1 LRDLNGKLKRVKDD
15 ISSKTIEIE
24 NINMGANFASGNNG
38 GNIANAFTN
47 SNGTVIDSKV
57 AANMA
62 RLNAETDK
70 KKNMINLS
78 FMLNLLDGVLETP
91 GRMMIITSNY
101 PDKLDDAILRPGR
114 IDIKIQFKR
123 ASVQVICDM
132 LAHFYNMNPDDF
144 KSEISANFD
153 EIFTPAE
160 IMDVCSNNYT
170 DYKNAINELK
180 NKLC

>member
-1 LRDLNGKLKRVKDD
+1 
-15 ISSKTIEIE
+15 
-24 NINMGANFASGNNG
+24 
-38 GNIANAFTN
+38 
-47 SNGTVIDSKV
+47 
-57 AANMA
+57 
-62 RLNAETDK
+62 
-70 KKNMINLS
+70 MINLS

-123 ASVQVICDM
+123 ASIQVICDM
-132 LAHFYNMNPDDF
+132 LAHFYNMQPNDF
-144 KSEISANFD
+144 KCEIPQKFD

-180 NKLC
+180 NKL